1 MKLIWTY
8 NSNVKFDTIVGEH
21 TPQRE
26 IILLNYYIH
35 SINTAV
41 KFGYHTIIYCDVKL
55 LPYFKDVAH
64 EVIVVDEY
72 ENSPLWDSFK
82 IRVLEERN
90 DDFTLIDGDVILHDR
105 LPKFTTDV
113 IFDSY
118 ETTAFK
124 HKYKDILIKLTKM
137 GIKDVIDI
145 WDNKQLPILSCGI
158 LYIGDSSLKKKY
170 VHYWK
175 LYNEFIIK
183 HIDMVNIDLATMVGA
198 QYLLSIL
205 SETNSHCKLSDLV
218 SGDNPYYKH
227 YCGPLKYNNPIV
239 NTEHIMTNL
248 KKKLF

>member
-8 NSNVKFDTIVGEH
+8 NSNVKFDTVVGEH

-35 SINTAV
+35 SIKTAIN
-41 KFGYHTIIYCDVKL
+41 FGYHTIIYCDSKL
-55 LPYFKDVAH
+55 SPYFKDIAH
-64 EVIVVDEY
+64 EVIVISEY

-82 IRVLEERN
+82 IKVLEDRHDE
-90 DDFTLIDGDVILHDR
+90 FTLIDGDVILHDR

-124 HKYKDILIKLTKM
+124 YKYKNILTELTKM
-137 GIKDVIDI
+137 GIKEVIDI
-145 WDNKQLPILSCGI
+145 WDDKQLPILSCGVLSI
-158 LYIGDSSLKKKY
+158 RNSLLKEKY

-175 LYNEFIIK
+175 RYNQFIID

-205 SETNSHCKLSDLV
+205 SETNSHSKLSNLV

-239 NTEHIMTNL
+239 STEHLISNL
-248 KKKLF
+248 KKQLI